1 MDATGSTKMKALMA
15 AYQAALC
22 EQIGLLDAD
31 MIETLAQHLLDC
43 CNTKKQVFIC
53 GNGGSAGNAI
63 HLANDFL
70 YGIDPSGL
78 RSLNVEALPA
88 NSSVLTCLG
97 NDIGYDKIF
106 SHQLK
111 VKANPKDVLIVLS
124 GSGNSDNIL
133 QALRQAKEIGMV
145 SFAILGFSG
154 GKAKISADFA
164 IHNNIN
170 DMQISEDLQIIVG
183 HMLMQFI
190 AKELAA

>member
-1 MDATGSTKMKALMA
+1 MKALMA

-154 GKAKISADFA
+154 GKAKILADFA